1 MALTERLIKG
11 TQDVNRQKAREY
23 ERQLDPE
30 EDETGMAYAPRK
42 TNQFINEEKGVFTT
56 EMTSGINTEKSVFD
70 KTAIFRVGNAED
82 SV

>member
-11 TQDVNRQKAREY
+11 TQDVNRQKARNY
-23 ERQLDPE
+23 GKQLDPE

-42 TNQFINEEKGVFTT
+42 ANQFINEEKGVFST

-70 KTAIFRVGNAED
+70 KTAVFRVGNREE
-82 SV
+82 